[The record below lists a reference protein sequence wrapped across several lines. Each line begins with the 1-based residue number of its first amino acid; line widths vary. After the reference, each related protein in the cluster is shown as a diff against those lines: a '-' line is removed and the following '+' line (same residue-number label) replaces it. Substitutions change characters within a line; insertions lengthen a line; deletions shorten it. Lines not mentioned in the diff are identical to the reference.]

1 MIRNVIFD
9 IGGVFIEWDQN
20 KAFREFGFSDETIRK
35 IQQSIIAS
43 GGPTAESIRMTIEAG
58 ANAVTYTPP
67 STAELFKSMM
77 ANYRE

>member
-35 IQQSIIAS
+35 IQQSMLAPEVWVALGMDAAYVKQRANRISEQLQIADNVRR
-43 GGPTAESIRMTIEAG
+43 AH
-58 ANAVTYTPP
+58 NVQ
-67 STAELFKSMM
+67 
-77 ANYRE
+77 